1 MTRTDIA
8 AELRIISGSGTV
20 KVGHVCTFVG
30 DSDRYRVKRKFLD
43 GLENINGRYLVT
55 DVAKRIK
62 AYADEESKKRS
73 GQYEK

>member
-20 KVGHVCTFVG
+20 KVSHVCRFVG
-30 DSDRYRVKRKFLD
+30 DKDRYRVKRKYLD

-62 AYADEESKKRS
+62 AFADAGSR
-73 GQYEK
+73 

>member
-30 DSDRYRVKRKFLD
+30 DRNRHRVKGKYLA

-62 AYADEESKKRS
+62 AFAER
-73 GQYEK
+73 G